1 MPPPA
6 DPKPRSATPRKEPVD
21 ATVSPAK
28 PRRRWG
34 WVIFKFVAGVA
45 LWTLAAALTFL
56 VIEHVLSRPV
66 AVVATLLTSL
76 LAPLA
81 LTQLLTPALRRVDSS
96 ASFGR
101 NLPGLMGVCA
111 ILTLVV
117 LPLSARAPVSGALS
131 GFPTRYPHAGPFAH
145 RVARALAAW
154 IAPPPP
160 PPAPEQPRA
169 HTDGGVRDA
178 RGAAPDVSVARD
190 TGITATDVA
199 RDLGAPD
206 VASAP
211 DVVAIQDVS
220 VVSDVPAD
228 VARDTGD
235 AASLSAFADVQL
247 CDFPSHVT
255 VGDLEGDARDEV
267 VVQCSDTVHVLAFTE
282 GRLVERLRFSPVAPA
297 GLTGEVGR
305 SFVYDMDGD
314 GRRDVLFCA
323 RYLSGRGGERGGV
336 VYYAPNRGD
345 GRYGALVAIDH
356 MGGCAAVAVGDIT
369 GDRQPELL
377 IAHTGN
383 PYLAS
388 QPNGDV
394 TWFARTGRSWTRR
407 GRQTVSKWPVGIF
420 LADVNH
426 DTLPDVVV
434 THGWDAGDAEV
445 ILPGSRNGLRAADAT
460 LHAPAAPPIASVRA
474 RFDDDDTPDEARL
487 RAGGLTLLRSQPVE
501 SLVSV
506 YTAAPESVPPR
517 PDAGVIADASG
528 DADDESDETP

>member
-1 MPPPA
+1 MALMPPPA
-6 DPKPRSATPRKEPVD
+6 EPKPRSATPRKEPAD
-21 ATVSPAK
+21 SPAPPAK

-34 WVIFKFVAGVA
+34 WAIFKLLAGVT
-45 LWTLAAALTFL
+45 LWLLAAALTFL

-76 LAPLA
+76 LAPAA

-111 ILTLVV
+111 ILTLVA
-117 LPLSARAPVSGALS
+117 LPLSARAPVSSALS
-131 GFPTRYPHAGPFAH
+131 GFPTRHPHAGPLAH

-160 PPAPEQPRA
+160 PAPVQPRA
-169 HTDGGVRDA
+169 HTDGGVRDVYGAALDASAA
-178 RGAAPDVSVARD
+178 RDVGLIAADVPRDLGVSEIAPTVDVAALRDVTTVPDVSADAAPDA
-190 TGITATDVA
+190 A
-199 RDLGAPD
+199 GAP
-206 VASAP
+206 
-211 DVVAIQDVS
+211 
-220 VVSDVPAD
+220 
-228 VARDTGD
+228 
-235 AASLSAFADVQL
+235 SLRVFADVQF
-247 CDFPSHVT
+247 CDLPTHVT

-267 VVQCSDTVHVLAFTE
+267 VVQCTETVHVLAFTE

-297 GLTGEVGR
+297 GLTGEAGR

-314 GRRDVLFCA
+314 GRRDVLLCA
-323 RYLSGRGGERGGV
+323 RYLSGRGGERGGIT
-336 VYYAPNRGD
+336 YYAPNRGD

-356 MGGCAAVAVGDIT
+356 MGGCGAVAVGDIT

-394 TWFARTGRSWTRR
+394 TWFARTGRTWTRR
-407 GRQTVSKWPVGIF
+407 GRQTVSKWPDGIF
-420 LADVNH
+420 FADVNS
-426 DTLPDVVV
+426 DAIPDAVV
-434 THGWDAGDAEV
+434 THGWDAGDAV
-445 ILPGSRNGLRAADAT
+445 AVLPGSRGGLRAADAT
-460 LHAPAAPPIASVRA
+460 LHAPAPPSLGSVRA

-487 RAGGLTLLRSQPVE
+487 RAGGVVLLRSQPVE
-501 SLVSV
+501 TVV
-506 YTAAPESVPPR
+506 AGYTAASETVPPR
-517 PDAGVIADASG
+517 PDAGVSADAG
-528 DADDESDETP
+528 TDDETP